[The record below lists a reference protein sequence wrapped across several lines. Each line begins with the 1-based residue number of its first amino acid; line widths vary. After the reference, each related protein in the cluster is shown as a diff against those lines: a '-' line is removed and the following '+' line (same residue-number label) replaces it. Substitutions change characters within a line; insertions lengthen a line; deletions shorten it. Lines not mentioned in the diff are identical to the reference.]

1 MSATTVN
8 ATTTERAKD
17 YGIAA
22 IRVMVGVV
30 FLAHGLMKL
39 TGFGVTG
46 TAGFFA
52 QQGIPLPLLSAV
64 LAIGAETLGGIALIL
79 GLGTRLVAAP
89 LAFTMLVAVVSVH
102 LSGGFFSPNG
112 FEYPLTLLVASAGL
126 GLTGS
131 GAFALESALFRA
143 PSRNTFDSPAAQRLA

>member
-1 MSATTVN
+1 MS
-8 ATTTERAKD
+8 ATTTERLKD

-30 FLAHGLMKL
+30 FVAHGLMKL
-39 TGFGVTG
+39 TSFGIAG

-52 QQGIPLPLLSAV
+52 QQGIPLPLVSAV
-64 LAIGAETLGGIALIL
+64 LAIAAETLGGAALIL

-112 FEYPLTLLVASAGL
+112 FEYPLTLLVASVGL

-131 GAFALESALFRA
+131 GAFALESVLFGA
-143 PSRNTFDSPAAQRLA
+143 PARKAFDGATAGAHRLA

>member
-1 MSATTVN
+1 MS
-8 ATTTERAKD
+8 TTTTDLLRD

-30 FLAHGLMKL
+30 FVAHGLMKL
-39 TGFGVTG
+39 TSFGVAG

-52 QQGIPLPLLSAV
+52 QQGIPLPLVSAV
-64 LAIGAETLGGIALIL
+64 LAIAAETLGGAALIL

-131 GAFALESALFRA
+131 GAFALESALFRES
-143 PSRNTFDSPAAQRLA
+143 SRKTFGGQAAQRLA

>member
-1 MSATTVN
+1 MAKNETTD
-8 ATTTERAKD
+8 RLKD

-22 IRVMVGVV
+22 MRVMVGVV

-39 TGFGVTG
+39 TALGVGG

-52 QQGIPLPLLSAV
+52 AQGIPLPYLSAV
-64 LAIGAETLGGIALIL
+64 LAIGTETLGGLALIV

-89 LAFTMLVAVVSVH
+89 LAFTMIIAVTMVH
-102 LSGGFFSPNG
+102 LSGGFFLPNG
-112 FEYPLTLLVASAGL
+112 FEYALTMLVASVSL

-131 GAFALESALFRA
+131 GAFALDSALFQSA
-143 PSRNTFDSPAAQRLA
+143 QPARVLSAQPARRVA